1 MLIFDAH
8 LDLAMN
14 ALEWNR
20 DLTRP
25 IDEIRLR
32 EKAMTDKPDRGRGTV
47 CLPEMRRGRVGL
59 CVATQIARI
68 EHNAY
73 SPVFGWRSQEQ
84 AWAQTQG
91 QVAWYRAMEEAG
103 QMAQIANAA
112 GLERHLNFWVQDPSS
127 PSSSSSSFSS
137 SSSTLVDSANEN
149 KDEDEDEHENGD
161 SSGERHPIGY
171 ILSLEGADS
180 IVTLK
185 HLERAYEQ
193 GLRAVGPAHYG
204 PGVYANGTGASGG
217 LNAKGRE
224 LLKEMGRLG
233 IILDVTHLCDDC
245 FWEALDLFDGP
256 IWASHQNCR
265 ALVPHNRQFSDEQI
279 RALVARGAVIGAA
292 LDAWMIV
299 PGWVRGRT
307 TPESA
312 GLKLERLIDHIDHV
326 CQIAG
331 NARYSGIGS
340 DLDGAFGREQ
350 TPADLDT
357 IADLARIP
365 ALLAARG
372 CAAADIESIGHGN
385 FVRFLRAA
393 WKSGAAETLV

>member
-20 DLTRP
+20 DLRRP
-25 IDEIRLR
+25 IDQIRQR
-32 EKAMTDKPDRGRGTV
+32 ENGMTDKPDRAKGTV
-47 CLPEMRRGRVGL
+47 CLPEMRRGGIGL

-91 QVAWYRAMEEAG
+91 QLAWYRAMEEAG
-103 QMAQIANAA
+103 QMAQIKDAA
-112 GLERHLNFWVQDPSS
+112 GLERHLKLWSNVAADVS
-127 PSSSSSSFSS
+127 PPVTSE
-137 SSSTLVDSANEN
+137 DSRVLTNAATQY
-149 KDEDEDEHENGD
+149 
-161 SSGERHPIGY
+161 PVGY
-171 ILSLEGADS
+171 ILNLEGADS

-185 HLERAYEQ
+185 HLERSYEQ

-204 PGVYANGTGASGG
+204 PGVYANGTDATGG
-217 LNAKGRE
+217 FNAKGRE
-224 LLKEMGRLG
+224 LLKEMERLG

-245 FWEALDLFDGP
+245 FWEALDLFGGP
-256 IWASHQNCR
+256 MWASHQNCR

-279 RALVARGAVIGAA
+279 KALVERDAVIGAA
-292 LDAWMIV
+292 LDAWMLV
-299 PGWVRGRT
+299 PGWVRKKT
-307 TPESA
+307 TPEGV
-312 GLKLERLIDHIDHV
+312 GLTLEKIVEHIDHV

-331 NARYSGIGS
+331 SARRSGIGS

-357 IADLARIP
+357 IADLARMP
-365 ALLAARG
+365 AMLKARG
-372 CAAADIESIGHGN
+372 YSEEDVRLIAHGN
-385 FVRFLRAA
+385 FVRFLREA
-393 WKSGAAETLV
+393 WS